1 MSKFS
6 TRNVPTVADDTVQE
20 SSIATDPWQAGHQ
33 PLRRRVFMRLLGN
46 LADVDRLDHLAQQ
59 PWAVAVAVFSLAV
72 LVAFSLSLR
81 FSQPVSALLLLGD
94 LVVVA
99 GAFFDIATHRIPN
112 LLLAPFVL
120 CVIAQLVWLT
130 VTSPLLAQRSALAMA
145 GMFLFMTVMS
155 FVGGFG
161 MGDVKLLAVLAG
173 CVGVAGVLPVSILL
187 TASLFA
193 ALCYSV
199 GRRIVS
205 GATVSSA
212 MAFGPF
218 ILIGYAFAQAFCV
231 TPHAL
236 VYLSAL

>member
-1 MSKFS
+1 
-6 TRNVPTVADDTVQE
+6 
-20 SSIATDPWQAGHQ
+20 
-33 PLRRRVFMRLLGN
+33 MRLLGN